1 MTDTARHFCVTA
13 IIVALAT
20 LIAGIAVAVDAIA
33 ASRRCAPPPAVSA
46 SCEPPS
52 PLVEIDLN
60 RP

>member
-33 ASRRCAPPPAVSA
+33 ASRRCPPPAIEAACVT
-46 SCEPPS
+46 PP
-52 PLVEIDLN
+52 PPVGIDLS